1 MFSLM
6 FVSITAQAAPDL
18 TRERMGLE
26 VMQAQV
32 SKLLEQANAIKM
44 YSDPNAKIQFNYP
57 IVERQLKQLEM
68 DIDAFLNAPLTP
80 RPVPIFEEQ

>member
-1 MFSLM
+1 MLIS
-6 FVSITAQAAPDL
+6 VTTHAAPDL

-32 SKLLEQANAIKM
+32 SKLLEQANTIKM
-44 YSDPNAKIQFNYP
+44 YSDPSAKIQFNYP

-68 DIDAFLNAPLTP
+68 DIEAFLNAPLTP
-80 RPVPIFEEQ
+80 RPVPIFEGQ